1 MAEKPGP
8 AELAAFWLPISIIRV
23 VTHSATA
30 VPSTGWAL
38 EMKNVAQDRFPTLA
52 GLIFH
57 RETNE
62 YIIQAVISA
71 IEKNKLEGEGRSL

>member
-1 MAEKPGP
+1 MTEKLGP
-8 AELAAFWLPISIIRV
+8 AELAAFWLPISIVGV

-38 EMKNVAQDRFPTLA
+38 EVKHVAQDRVPTLA

-62 YIIQAVISA
+62 YIIQTVISA
-71 IEKNKLEGEGRSL
+71 IEKNKAE

>member
-1 MAEKPGP
+1 MTEKPGP
-8 AELAAFWLPISIIRV
+8 AELAAFWLLVSIIRV

-38 EMKNVAQDRFPTLA
+38 EMENVGQDRVATLT
-52 GLIFH
+52 GFIFH

-71 IEKNKLEGEGRSL
+71 IEKNKAE